1 MSQARNPLTTS
12 FAAAFCLALFV
23 YVAVAFEPSVSL
35 EPKLAG
41 YVAARAAEFDQI
53 AADRI
58 AALEKLAH
66 YVSKCRT
73 AGDTARLVFIC
84 THNSR
89 RSQMAQLWAA
99 VAAAHYGVDH
109 VETYSGGT
117 EATAFNPRAVAA
129 LQRAGFEIV
138 KTQKSA
144 GSADP
149 ANPRYRVSFVSNE
162 KPRICFSKT
171 YDSAPNPVA
180 DFCAVMT
187 CADADKDC
195 PVVRGATFRV
205 RIPYVDP
212 KLSDGTSDE
221 TATYDD
227 RSAQIAR
234 EMLYVFSHVD

>member
-1 MSQARNPLTTS
+1 M
-12 FAAAFCLALFV
+12 
-23 YVAVAFEPSVSL
+23 AFEPSVSL
-35 EPKLAG
+35 EPKLAN

-53 AADRI
+53 AADRK
-58 AALEKLAH
+58 AELEKLAH
-66 YVSKCRT
+66 YVSNCRT
-73 AGDTARLVFIC
+73 AGDPARLVFIC

-99 VAAAHYGVDH
+99 VAAARYGVDH

-129 LQRAGFEIV
+129 LQRAGWEIV
-138 KTQKSA
+138 KADDSA
-144 GSADP
+144 VGADP
-149 ANPRYRVSFVSNE
+149 VNPHYRVSFASSETPVE
-162 KPRICFSKT
+162 CFSKT
-171 YDSAPNPVA
+171 YSSVPNPTA

-195 PVVRGATFRV
+195 PVVAGATFRV
-205 RIPYVDP
+205 SIPYVDP
-212 KLSDGTSDE
+212 KLSDGTPEE

-234 EMLYVFSHVD
+234 EMLYVFSRVD